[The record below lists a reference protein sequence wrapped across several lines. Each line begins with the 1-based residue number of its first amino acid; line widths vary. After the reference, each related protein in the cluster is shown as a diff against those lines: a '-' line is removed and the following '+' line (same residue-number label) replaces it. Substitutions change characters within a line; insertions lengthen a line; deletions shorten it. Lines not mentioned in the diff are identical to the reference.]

1 MALVAG
7 IGSPKFVGKI
17 GPGDPDAMVPAG
29 IHNHIGTL
37 VHMAF
42 ETACS
47 LFGRIVKMVFAAS
60 IFGGHMA
67 TVTECVSIHI
77 NLAAVGFVAVLADHA
92 GLVHFALQKGSIN
105 IDLFQD
111 LTISIVKTLLQ

>member
-1 MALVAG
+1 
-7 IGSPKFVGKI
+7 
-17 GPGDPDAMVPAG
+17 
-29 IHNHIGTL
+29 
-37 VHMAF
+37 MAF
-42 ETACS
+42 KTTGP
-47 LFGRIVKMVFAAS
+47 LLGGIVKMVFAAS

-92 GLVHFALQKGSIN
+92 GLVHFALQERSVD

-111 LTISIVKTLLQ
+111 LTIGIVESLLQQ